1 MSLSQIYGVASF
13 YNQFRLSPIGKYLI
27 DVCHGTACHVAG
39 ADLITSALEEEL
51 GIESARPPGT

>member
-13 YNQFRLSPIGKYLI
+13 YNQFRLSPVGEHLI

-39 ADLITSALEEEL
+39 AGLITNALEEEL
-51 GIESARPPGT
+51 GVDTGKTTRT